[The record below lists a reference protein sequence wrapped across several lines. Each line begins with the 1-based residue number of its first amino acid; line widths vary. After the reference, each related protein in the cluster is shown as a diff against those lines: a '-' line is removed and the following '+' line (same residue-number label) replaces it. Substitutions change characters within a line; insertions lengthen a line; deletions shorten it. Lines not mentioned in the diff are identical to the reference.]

1 MTQVQVQA
9 SPSSSPAVA
18 STGLSRNAIRLSDG
32 GTMEYDILGPEGPVL
47 DALPLVLIPS
57 AGGNRCAWGAFRERL
72 RSELV
77 TVALDPRGVGSSSR
91 PPRFFSTRSLA
102 RDVNEAMRRL
112 GIDKATVL
120 GLSFGGLIAT
130 WLSIDAPER
139 VGRLVLASTP
149 ARGMHFSPRRLAD
162 TFRMARCFAERDP
175 RPCLADEIAAGD
187 GGRERQPA
195 TRAAS
200 RTRGRYRTL
209 RLTAAALGHA
219 PHEALG
225 KIDVPTLLVAGAQDP
240 ILPVSA
246 QRYVL
251 ERLPHAELSVVPG
264 AGHDV
269 LIEAP
274 ERCAEEILRF
284 VARH

>member
-1 MTQVQVQA
+1 
-9 SPSSSPAVA
+9 
-18 STGLSRNAIRLSDG
+18 
-32 GTMEYDILGPEGPVL
+32 MEYDILGPEGPVL
-47 DALPLVLIPS
+47 DALPLVLVPS
-57 AGGNRCAWGAFRERL
+57 AGGNRRAWGAFRERL

-77 TVALDPRGVGSSSR
+77 TVALDPRGFGSSSR

-112 GIDKATVL
+112 GIDKATAL
-120 GLSFGGLIAT
+120 GVSLGGLIAT
-130 WLSIDAPER
+130 WLAIDAPER

-149 ARGMHFSPRRLAD
+149 ARGVHFSPRRLAD
-162 TFRMARCFAERDP
+162 TFRMARCFTERDP

-187 GGRERQPA
+187 GGRERHPT

-209 RLTAAALGHA
+209 RLTAAALGHS
-219 PHEALG
+219 PDEALG
-225 KIDVPTLLVAGAQDP
+225 KIDVPTLLIAGGEDP
-240 ILPVSA
+240 ILAPSA
-246 QRYVL
+246 QRRL
-251 ERLPHAELSVVPG
+251 HERIRHAELALVPD

-269 LIEAP
+269 LMEAP

-284 VARH
+284 VARR